1 MRERRYGRIVNTT
14 SSAMT
19 GFCNQTAYATSK
31 GGLWSLT
38 RALAAEGET
47 HGIKVNAISPGA
59 FTRMVSAM
67 LEPDSPLLQYS
78 RDKLPPELASPAVAF
93 LCHER
98 CPVTGECIDA
108 VGGEVQRT
116 FIGRT
121 VGFIDAGLD
130 IETVARRWD
139 EVMAQDSAQTI
150 GIASFDTAEWK
161 IRPYAARK

>member
-1 MRERRYGRIVNTT
+1 
-14 SSAMT
+14 
-19 GFCNQTAYATSK
+19 
-31 GGLWSLT
+31 
-38 RALAAEGET
+38 
-47 HGIKVNAISPGA
+47 
-59 FTRMVSAM
+59 MVSAM

-139 EVMAQDSAQTI
+139 EVMRSEERRVGKECVSTCR
-150 GIASFDTAEWK
+150 SRWW
-161 IRPYAARK
+161 PYT

>member
-1 MRERRYGRIVNTT
+1 MFFGHATVTHSDCFFNGPANSVIHTYCTRLSLHDALPISAWPHMMERRYVLIVNTT

-78 RDKLPPELASPAVAF
+78 RDKLPPELASTAVAF

-98 CPVTGECIDA
+98 CTE
-108 VGGEVQRT
+108 
-116 FIGRT
+116 IGRAH
-121 VGFIDAGLD
+121 V
-130 IETVARRWD
+130 
-139 EVMAQDSAQTI
+139 
-150 GIASFDTAEWK
+150 
-161 IRPYAARK
+161 